1 VAARTLVSASAVLEF
16 VLQPTPGNQPKSE
29 TPPDGVAE
37 TTPQKNIW
45 RPLEALLKLRG
56 LEALRYREFH
66 LLWYCQLFTSMAR
79 GWLISTFG
87 FSLAKLFAHFSRL
100 RRLF

>member
-1 VAARTLVSASAVLEF
+1 LEF

-56 LEALRYREFH
+56 LEAALPRIPLAPVLPTVHFH
-66 LLWYCQLFTSMAR
+66 GA
-79 GWLISTFG
+79 WLVDFDPW
-87 FSLAKLFAHFSRL
+87 L
-100 RRLF
+100 